1 VKRGWVC
8 RLVSRAA
15 GIALAASASF
25 TPAAAENLTIQ
36 GSTTFNTMLL
46 GPHRVA
52 IETASGHSLAVIP
65 NKSSLGLVALMEGR
79 ADLAMISTSL
89 QSELALLKKNKP
101 DLPFAQLRNFN
112 VSRTRVAFAVHPNNP
127 VRTTEVDAIRRVL
140 RGEIDN
146 WRTLGGPDLP
156 LRVVMVRDG
165 GGVTLTVE
173 NVLLRG
179 EHMAP
184 RNPITVVIGSEVP
197 KVVARE
203 PGALGLA
210 QLAELQARKLPE
222 LVIDTEIEQQLNLVT
237 LGNPSGAAWDVI
249 SAMQSV
255 AAKELHA
262 AN

>member
-1 VKRGWVC
+1 MKIGW
-8 RLVSRAA
+8 LASGAA
-15 GIALAASASF
+15 GLALLASAMF
-25 TPAAAENLTIQ
+25 GPAAAENLTIQ

-46 GPHRVA
+46 ASHRPA
-52 IETASGHSLAVIP
+52 IEAASGHSLAVIP

-89 QSELALLKKNKP
+89 QSEVAALRKQRAE
-101 DLPFAQLRNFN
+101 LPFAQLRTFT
-112 VSRTRVAFAVHPNNP
+112 VSRTRVAFAIHPANP
-127 VRTTEVDAIRRVL
+127 VRSADVESIKRVL

-146 WRTLGGPDLP
+146 WKMLGGPDLP

-179 EHMAP
+179 DHLAA
-184 RNPITVVIGSEVP
+184 RNPITVVMGSEVP

-210 QLAELQARKLPE
+210 QLVEVQARKLPE
-222 LVIDTEIEQQLNLVT
+222 LVIDAEIEQQLNLVT
-237 LGNPSGAAWDVI
+237 LGNPSSAAWDVI
-249 SAMQSV
+249 LAMQNV

-262 AN
+262 AK